1 MDIRHLTY
9 FLEVA
14 RLKSFTKASQSLY
27 VSQPTISKMIK
38 NLEAELESS
47 FSTGT
52 ADRLK

>member
-38 NLEAELESS
+38 NLEEEPELNCFTE
-47 FSTGT
+47 T
-52 ADRLK
+52 AGRWN